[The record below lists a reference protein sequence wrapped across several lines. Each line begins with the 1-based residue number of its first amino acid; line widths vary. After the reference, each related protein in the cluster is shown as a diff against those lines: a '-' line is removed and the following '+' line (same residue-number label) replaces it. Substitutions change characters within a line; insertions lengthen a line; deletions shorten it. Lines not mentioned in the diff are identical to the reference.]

1 MPALTEIEQYKQ
13 ICNELREQIKLLENA
28 VSNRE
33 KEIDCLYRTI
43 EERDDKITQL
53 EQVIINAAIDKYAEV
68 KNV

>member
-28 VSNRE
+28 VSDRE

-43 EERDDKITQL
+43 EERDDKITHL

>member
-33 KEIDCLYRTI
+33 KEIDGLYRTI

>member
-43 EERDDKITQL
+43 EERDDKITHL

>member
-33 KEIDCLYRTI
+33 KEIDDLYRTL
-43 EERDDKITQL
+43 EDSNDKITQL

>member
-1 MPALTEIEQYKQ
+1 MPALTEIEQYKRV
-13 ICNELREQIKLLENA
+13 CNELREQIKLLENA

-43 EERDDKITQL
+43 EERDDKITHL